1 MRGIGKF
8 SVPVGGG
15 SHTVLVEGGRIGLL
29 HHDLGEEVRKVEV
42 WGRAECPCVLF
53 ALLLEYESW
62 AAGLDDESWLVGH
75 VAVRRALKISDERLW
90 VRERRRVYGTLGEDL
105 WRARWKLAGGV
116 LSPDKREGRN
126 MEYKV
131 DCYGEEHRIVV
142 GEDRHI
148 HLTNHD
154 LRAELA
160 QMVLTK
166 QRPCACVAVGL
177 LLEYFSQ
184 PVEEDPSFWGRNKD
198 LLVEV
203 FPDGEFDFKDY
214 DPIRDDCL
222 RRWGNRRNMVLD
234 G

>member
-8 SVPVGGG
+8 GVPVGREK
-15 SHTVLVEGGRIGLL
+15 HTVLVEGGRIGLL
-29 HHDLGEEVRKVEV
+29 HHDLAEEVRRVKVR
-42 WGRAECPCVLF
+42 GRVECPCVLF

-62 AAGLDDESWLVGH
+62 EPGPTDESWLAGH
-75 VAVRRALKISDERLW
+75 VALRGTLRSHEQAWSQERQ
-90 VRERRRVYGTLGEDL
+90 RVYKTLGKDL
-105 WRARWKLAGGV
+105 WRVRWKLAEGP
-116 LSPDKREGRN
+116 SKKRKEQN
-126 MEYKV
+126 VEYRV
-131 DCYGEEHRIVV
+131 ACEGEEHRLVV
-142 GEDRHI
+142 DDDRHI
-148 HLTNHD
+148 HLRDHE

-203 FPDGEFDFKDY
+203 FPEGEFDFKDY